1 MTRSK
6 THSNE
11 SSEDEMNENEENT
24 RKRQRHFNR
33 PGRIDGSLR
42 NYSKPFKKKHVP
54 MIQTLPITK
63 ETTLLSLMMKRVMK
77 GVINVVMIQQ

>member
-24 RKRQRHFNR
+24 RKRQTHFHR
-33 PGRIDGSLR
+33 PGRIDGSSR
-42 NYSKPFKKKHVP
+42 NYSKPSPKNRP
-54 MIQTLPITK
+54 MIQTLPI
-63 ETTLLSLMMKRVMK
+63 MKK
-77 GVINVVMIQQ
+77 Q